1 MQKNLN
7 QIPHV
12 RSTSSNQNGGSSH
25 TASTSPAPAALDAR
39 DLSPLTRVSQMV
51 RPTTS
56 SPPLRQAINQSPMSV
71 GTGEESSKE
80 LRLKLE
86 ELSSALEI
94 SESSLKRAD
103 RKLYQEEKRADMA
116 TEEVLIPTLTSR

>member
-1 MQKNLN
+1 
-7 QIPHV
+7 
-12 RSTSSNQNGGSSH
+12 
-25 TASTSPAPAALDAR
+25 
-39 DLSPLTRVSQMV
+39 
-51 RPTTS
+51 
-56 SPPLRQAINQSPMSV
+56 MSV